1 MHAKFEKKQ
10 VEGFPYHGHLAWH
23 AFNGRFIE
31 DGNSGVWSPPC
42 GEKSR
47 SLRTQTSVE
56 QEQDFAKFLI
66 LIHELGLEILLL
78 EQDFIFEQDFAN
90 FGPEILLETEQ
101 KMKNR
106 KN

>member
-1 MHAKFEKKQ
+1 
-10 VEGFPYHGHLAWH
+10 
-23 AFNGRFIE
+23 
-31 DGNSGVWSPPC
+31 
-42 GEKSR
+42 
-47 SLRTQTSVE
+47 
-56 QEQDFAKFLI
+56 

-78 EQDFIFEQDFAN
+78 EQDFTFEQD